1 VANEEPGRAFIAPE
15 ERPDIGVP
23 EPLIEEI
30 VPIKISAAE
39 ARRGQEKH
47 EYIRGHKVEVSKEAE
62 RIHDEI
68 HGRHMPTTR
77 DTAKKATAK
86 KATAKKATT
95 KKATAKKATAKK
107 ATAKKATAKKAT
119 AKKATTRRVAP
130 PPRQE

>member
-77 DTAKKATAK
+77 DTAKKAT
-86 KATAKKATT
+86 T
-95 KKATAKKATAKK
+95 KATAKK

-130 PPRQE
+130 PPKQE

>member
-1 VANEEPGRAFIAPE
+1 VADEKPRRAFIAPE

-62 RIHDEI
+62 RIHDEK

-77 DTAKKATAK
+77 DTTKKATAKKAK

-95 KKATAKKATAKK
+95 KKATAKKAT
-107 ATAKKATAKKAT
+107 
-119 AKKATTRRVAP
+119 TRRVAKP
-130 PPRQE
+130 PKQE